1 MESAYSGKAGNT
13 VAPASVAA
21 HGYVNGRGP
30 RDTSSAK
37 QDAGDRGRDG
47 ADKVGGTEPRPRGF
61 PPLPEAARQPD
72 AAGCNEKKEEVS
84 GDTSSF

>member
-1 MESAYSGKAGNT
+1 MESAYSGKAGNI

-47 ADKVGGTEPRPRGF
+47 ADEVGGTEPRP
-61 PPLPEAARQPD
+61 
-72 AAGCNEKKEEVS
+72 
-84 GDTSSF
+84 

>member
-1 MESAYSGKAGNT
+1 MESAYSGKAGNI

-47 ADKVGGTEPRPRGF
+47 ADEVGGRGKLF
-61 PPLPEAARQPD
+61 RALRVS
-72 AAGCNEKKEEVS
+72 EEL
-84 GDTSSF
+84 GLRMQRLSFRERL